1 MPVVHVHGGCGGGYS
16 QRFFSL
22 VQGVVVSR
30 LLTPAE
36 AAVEARCSRAFIYDA
51 LLTGEL
57 PGIQRR
63 KPKGRWL
70 IEAEA
75 LSRWV
80 RGQ

>member
-1 MPVVHVHGGCGGGYS
+1 MTG
-16 QRFFSL
+16 
-22 VQGVVVSR
+22 

-36 AAVEARCSRAFIYDA
+36 AAVEARCSREFIYAA
-51 LLTGEL
+51 LQAGEL

-80 RGQ
+80 RGM

>member
-1 MPVVHVHGGCGGGYS
+1 MFAGVHLRGTAD
-16 QRFFSL
+16 R
-22 VQGVVVSR
+22 
-30 LLTPAE
+30 
-36 AAVEARCSRAFIYDA
+36 
-51 LLTGEL
+51 EL
-57 PGIQRR
+57 PGIQRK

>member
-1 MPVVHVHGGCGGGYS
+1 MGGPCLSRDYEPAG
-16 QRFFSL
+16 L
-22 VQGVVVSR
+22 AVCIGVVVSS

-36 AAVEARCSRAFIYDA
+36 AAVEARCSRHFIYEA

-57 PGIQRR
+57 PGIQRK

-80 RGQ
+80 RGM

>member
-1 MPVVHVHGGCGGGYS
+1 MS
-16 QRFFSL
+16 A
-22 VQGVVVSR
+22 

-36 AAVEARCSRAFIYDA
+36 AAVEARCSRHFIYEA

-80 RGQ
+80 RGM

>member
-1 MPVVHVHGGCGGGYS
+1 MS
-16 QRFFSL
+16 S
-22 VQGVVVSR
+22 

-36 AAVEARCSRAFIYDA
+36 AAAEARCSRAFIYDA

-80 RGQ
+80 RGM